1 MSLILRAIFSTI
13 FGATLALFVLGIST
27 VMQPQYASAQSMAE
41 ESIFPVQTSVKNQ
54 DQAEITQKI
63 FYTILGFL
71 GLLSLVTLLLGGVK
85 WMTAGGNDDSTSEA
99 QKLFIS
105 GLIGFLLILSTW
117 AIVVYVLKSLSAP
130 NL

>member
-1 MSLILRAIFSTI
+1 MSLIFRAIFSSI
-13 FGATLALFVLGIST
+13 VGATLALSVLGISA
-27 VMQPQYASAQSMAE
+27 VMHPQYASAQSATE
-41 ESIFPVQTSVKNQ
+41 ESIFPAETSIKNL
-54 DQAEITQKI
+54 DQAEVTKKI

-85 WMTAGGNDDSTSEA
+85 WMTAGGNDDAYSEA